1 MRNTCST
8 LVFHFI
14 LSFDGKE
21 FLLLFYISFYIHWYY
36 FIQIFKPSFNLIW
49 KNICY
54 KFAFNS
60 NTPKSAKHDPNFF
73 CWCSLKGWHQ
83 LQQQTSIAT
92 FKQLYPIEMW
102 WCCLKKIPVY
112 SSRFQPL
119 PHGKLKIILQLIL
132 QVILIHNFII
142 HIFDRL
148 WWLYS
153 TFLITGYGT
162 VSLS

>member
-1 MRNTCST
+1 MVKNFYCCFTSAFTFTDIILYKFLNLHST
-8 LVFHFI
+8 LSEKIFVTNLPSTQTHQNL
-14 LSFDGKE
+14 LSM
-21 FLLLFYISFYIHWYY
+21 
-36 FIQIFKPSFNLIW
+36 
-49 KNICY
+49 
-54 KFAFNS
+54 
-60 NTPKSAKHDPNFF
+60 TPNFF

-162 VSLS
+162 ASLS